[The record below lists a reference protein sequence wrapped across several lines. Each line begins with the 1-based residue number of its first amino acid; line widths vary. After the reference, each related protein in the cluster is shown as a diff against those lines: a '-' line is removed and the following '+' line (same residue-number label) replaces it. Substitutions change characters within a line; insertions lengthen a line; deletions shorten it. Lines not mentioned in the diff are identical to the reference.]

1 MQLLPLWRRERPR
14 RRRALATAVV
24 QMVPHQ
30 EFSHPIPG
38 ERTVAPLGALV
49 AQEGQADLQVLEA
62 SLELAA
68 VFLELVVVEG
78 FREAGEDEM
87 AQEGTIRALSIS
99 I

>member
-1 MQLLPLWRRERPR
+1 
-14 RRRALATAVV
+14 
-24 QMVPHQ
+24 MVPHQ

-68 VFLELVVVEG
+68 VFLELVVVGTLRVTVEA
-78 FREAGEDEM
+78 FREAEEEV
-87 AQEGTIRALSIS
+87 AQEGTVRALSIS